1 MKPLRWFQF
10 KSIHTSIAIAF
21 SLLIICTTLVLS
33 YNTYRVSSGA
43 VTDNSLQY
51 TAQLVEQVSM
61 NINTYIANM
70 QSISELAARQEPLRR
85 LSMLEEAGGGGAAR
99 LKEET
104 ERLFQSIVSSRSDI
118 AAIMFVGSSGIVAS
132 SREDAVPKS
141 YKELSGQDWYR
152 QAIEADGE
160 TVISSS
166 RVQHLFEQEYRWVV
180 SLSRALPGTEKGM
193 PGGVLLVDLNF
204 SVINDLC
211 SRIHMGSRGYVFLL
225 DPEGSLVYHP
235 QQQLVYSGLKSE
247 AVDAIL
253 ASDDRTFE
261 FEAGGVRKIYT
272 VHSSGYGWKT
282 VGVNDPDELGGS
294 KGYMQRAAALWG
306 ILCLAVALAIS
317 VILSRRLMKPV
328 KALNSNMKLVEK
340 GHFDTR
346 TDFDS
351 PNEFGRLART
361 FNLMTAK
368 IKELMEQVVQE
379 QEDKRVSELKALQ
392 AQIHPHFLYNTLDS
406 IIWMAETGKMN
417 EVVRMTSALS
427 KLLRTSISKGE
438 ERVPIRRELAH
449 IEHYLT
455 IQSIRYRDKF
465 TYEVDVDPDILDCLI
480 LKIVLQPLV
489 ENAIYH
495 GIKNM
500 ADPGHIRISGCA
512 AGEDI
517 VLIVEDN
524 GTGTDAD
531 QLNRM
536 LAQAEEAASRT
547 AAAPAGVGGQGQG
560 GGSTAS
566 KGGSGGVGLHN
577 VNHRLRLNYG
587 EGYGLRFE
595 SEWEEGTTVYV
606 RIPRVP
612 RQEE

>member
-1 MKPLRWFQF
+1 MKRLRWLQF

-21 SLLIICTTLVLS
+21 SVLIICTTLVLS
-33 YNTYRVSSGA
+33 YNTYRVSSEA

-51 TAQLVEQVSM
+51 TAQLVEQVSR

-70 QSISELAARQEPLRR
+70 ESISELAARQEPLRR
-85 LSMLEEAGGGGAAR
+85 LSMLEDSDGAETQR
-99 LKEET
+99 IREET
-104 ERLFQSIVSSRSDI
+104 EKLFQSIVSSRSDI
-118 AAIMFVGSSGIVAS
+118 AAIMFAGTNGVIVS
-132 SREDAVPKS
+132 SRGDAVPKP
-141 YKELSGQDWYR
+141 YRELSLQDWYT
-152 QAIEADGE
+152 QAIEAGGQL
-160 TVISSS
+160 VISSS

-180 SLSRALPGTEKGM
+180 SLSCTLPGREEGN

-211 SRIHMGSRGYVFLL
+211 SRIHMGSRGYIFLL

-253 ASDDRTFE
+253 SSADRTFK
-261 FEAGGVRKIYT
+261 FEAGGVRKLYT

-282 VGVNDPDELGGS
+282 VGVNDPDELVGS
-294 KGYMQRAAALWG
+294 KGHMQRVAALWG
-306 ILCLAVALAIS
+306 ILCLVVALGIS
-317 VILSRRLMKPV
+317 VMLSRRLMKPV

-340 GHFDTR
+340 GYFDTR

-379 QEDKRVSELKALQ
+379 QEDKRLSELKALQ

-438 ERVPIRRELAH
+438 ERVPIRRELDH

-455 IQSIRYRDKF
+455 IQCIRYRDKF
-465 TYEVDVDPDILDCLI
+465 TYEMEVDPDILDCLI
-480 LKIVLQPLV
+480 LKLVLQPLV

-500 ADPGHIRISGCA
+500 ADPGHIRIRGYA
-512 AGEDI
+512 EGDDI
-517 VLIVEDN
+517 MLLVEDN
-524 GTGTDAD
+524 GTGTNAD
-531 QLNRM
+531 NLNQM
-536 LAQAEEAASRT
+536 LARQAEVSG
-547 AAAPAGVGGQGQG
+547 PDIGGGQGV
-560 GGSTAS
+560 S
-566 KGGSGGVGLHN
+566 KGGGGGVGLHN
-577 VNHRLRLNYG
+577 VSHRLRLNYG

-595 SEWEEGTTVYV
+595 SDWDEGTTVYV
-606 RIPRVP
+606 RIPLQR
-612 RQEE
+612 REE